1 MLATFPSLSPPNPI
15 SAGEDSKMLEK
26 SNYSLGWV
34 FMLLFDV
41 FVWFLVCFFEHEV
54 IAMVAGVN
62 SEEVHDT
69 KYYEMLKNPFH
80 CVITS
85 PLDIS

>member
-1 MLATFPSLSPPNPI
+1 
-15 SAGEDSKMLEK
+15 
-26 SNYSLGWV
+26 
-34 FMLLFDV
+34 MLLYYV
-41 FVWFLVCFFEHEV
+41 FVRFLVCFFEYEV
-54 IAMVAGVN
+54 IAMVVGVN

-69 KYYEMLKNPFH
+69 EYSEMLNSPFH

>member
-1 MLATFPSLSPPNPI
+1 
-15 SAGEDSKMLEK
+15 
-26 SNYSLGWV
+26 
-34 FMLLFDV
+34 MLLFDV